1 MGGSRLE
8 GEMRNRNGVRKDARV
23 VVACALIALL
33 GAKAFAEEAGD
44 ATWYFG
50 YKQVECDG
58 APYLATSNLGTIRR
72 EATRGALRSQRTGR
86 HGDMVEIL
94 RGERPVPNPGPCEN
108 SPLMP
113 APSAA
118 PASLVPEIAAARAAA
133 LAHLE
138 RLDEEALAVLAARA
152 AELRDALRAAADGR
166 VDEPGTVRAALEAV
180 EDAHARFEAGA
191 REPEE
196 FVGYADDKCE
206 NPVETTEDMAEIV
219 ELAHAGD
226 VRGVKAN
233 GWPCMKIAP
242 AGG

>member
-1 MGGSRLE
+1 MQRT
-8 GEMRNRNGVRKDARV
+8 NGVRKDARV
-23 VVACALIALL
+23 VVAVVCALIALL

-86 HGDMVEIL
+86 HGGVEMGEIL

-113 APSAA
+113 APSGA
-118 PASLVPEIAAARAAA
+118 PANLPAEIAAAHAAA

-138 RLDEEALAVLAARA
+138 RLDEEALAALAARA

-180 EDAHARFEAGA
+180 EDAHARFEAAA

>member
-23 VVACALIALL
+23 VVSVACVLIALL
-33 GAKAFAEEAGD
+33 GAKAFAEETGD

-50 YKQVECDG
+50 YKQVECEG

-72 EATRGALRSQRTGR
+72 EATRGALRSQRAGR
-86 HGDMVEIL
+86 HGGVEMGEIL

-113 APSAA
+113 APSGA
-118 PASLVPEIAAARAAA
+118 PAHLAAEAAAARAAV

-152 AELRDALRAAADGR
+152 AELGDALRAAAGR
-166 VDEPGTVRAALEAV
+166 AAEPSRVRAALEP
-180 EDAHARFEAGA
+180 G
-191 REPEE
+191 E

-226 VRGVKAN
+226 VRGFKAN
-233 GWPCMKIAP
+233 GGTCMNIAP

>member
-8 GEMRNRNGVRKDARV
+8 GEMRNRNGVRKDACA
-23 VVACALIALL
+23 VVAVACVLIALL
-33 GAKAFAEEAGD
+33 GAKAFAEEADD

-50 YKQVECDG
+50 YKQVECGG

-86 HGDMVEIL
+86 HGDMVEVL

-108 SPLMP
+108 SPIMP

-118 PASLVPEIAAARAAA
+118 PASLVPEIAAA

-138 RLDEEALAVLAARA
+138 RLDAEALAVLAARA

-166 VDEPGTVRAALEAV
+166 VDEPGTVRDALEAV
-180 EDAHARFEAGA
+180 EDAHARLEAGV
-191 REPEE
+191 REPTE
-196 FVGYADDKCE
+196 FVGYADSKCE
-206 NPVETTEDMAEIV
+206 NPVETTEDMAEMV

-226 VRGVKAN
+226 VKSFKAN
-233 GWPCMKIAP
+233 GWTCMEIAP

>member
-1 MGGSRLE
+1 
-8 GEMRNRNGVRKDARV
+8 MRNRNGVRKDARAV
-23 VVACALIALL
+23 VSVACALIALL
-33 GAKAFAEEAGD
+33 GAKAFAEEVGD

-113 APSAA
+113 APSGA
-118 PASLVPEIAAARAAA
+118 PANLPAEVAAAHAAA

-166 VDEPGTVRAALEAV
+166 AAEPGRVRAVLEAV
-180 EDAHARFEAGA
+180 EDAHARLEAGA

-196 FVGYADDKCE
+196 FVGYADSKCE
-206 NPVETTEDMAEIV
+206 TPVETTEDMAEIV
-219 ELAHAGD
+219 ELVHAGD
-226 VRGVKAN
+226 VRGFKAN
-233 GWPCMKIAP
+233 RGTCMKIAP
-242 AGG
+242 AGGS